1 MKKSAKAKPWAA
13 ECFRRG
19 GRAKGASPK
28 CENALS
34 DEAKSVRSF
43 SSGEKRTKEKPW
55 SAECFRRG
63 EGKVVF
69 FSKKTG
75 GAYYNI
81 IIISHCNGFR
91 KGVNEN
97 FSERI
102 QEGVRHGAQ
111 SYFCA
116 RTILQ
121 SRHSPCQLPLHKGAL
136 RLCTNLLFYTVQK
149 SLG

>member
-1 MKKSAKAKPWAA
+1 MLPP
-13 ECFRRG
+13 R
-19 GRAKGASPK
+19 
-28 CENALS
+28 
-34 DEAKSVRSF
+34 
-43 SSGEKRTKEKPW
+43 
-55 SAECFRRG
+55 

-102 QEGVRHGAQ
+102 QEGGARGAKLLLRKDNP
-111 SYFCA
+111 SVTAFAVPGLYTREPCACA
-116 RTILQ
+116 RMFFITSFKRASVDLQ
-121 SRHSPCQLPLHKGAL
+121 KLSVEQPLPPLCKGRGTAAAVEG
-136 RLCTNLLFYTVQK
+136 LLL
-149 SLG
+149 SIN